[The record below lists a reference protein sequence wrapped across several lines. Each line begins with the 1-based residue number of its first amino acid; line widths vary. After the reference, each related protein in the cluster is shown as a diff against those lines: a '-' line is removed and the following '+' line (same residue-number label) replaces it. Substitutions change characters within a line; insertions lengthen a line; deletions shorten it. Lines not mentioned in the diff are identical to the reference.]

1 MCPATGRA
9 GISAREE
16 KVMLP
21 QMVLN
26 CWLGS
31 KHDICS
37 PRVTVPSQISK
48 PGDITQSEMGCFSL
62 EEPVYVE
69 KQWSHME
76 FRQPFQDTYIVVTAG
91 KENTYYFYI
100 FSTAC

>member
-1 MCPATGRA
+1 
-9 GISAREE
+9 
-16 KVMLP
+16 
-21 QMVLN
+21 
-26 CWLGS
+26 
-31 KHDICS
+31 
-37 PRVTVPSQISK
+37 
-48 PGDITQSEMGCFSL
+48 MGCFSL

-100 FSTAC
+100 FSTACWFYTDYNWFISYGVADSYF